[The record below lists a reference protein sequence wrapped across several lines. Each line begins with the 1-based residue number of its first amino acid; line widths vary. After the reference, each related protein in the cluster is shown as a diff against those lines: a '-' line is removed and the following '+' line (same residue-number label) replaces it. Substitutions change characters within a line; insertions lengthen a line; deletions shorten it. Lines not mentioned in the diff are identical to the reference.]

1 MKKEKI
7 TKDEYKTPLK
17 IKIYRN
23 KKRIIITSFL
33 LIGIVGVFIIYNY
46 IFILSRQIQK
56 KDIKYITIEQRD
68 KKIKIT
74 NKKDINMIYHAIYER
89 RKKTNKFIDS
99 GYFDESDTIMIN
111 FNDSKINYY
120 FYKENNTYYE
130 ENFVEGFYIVKE
142 DDYRVIEK
150 YIK

>member
-33 LIGIVGVFIIYNY
+33 LIGIVTISIIYHY

-111 FNDSKINYY
+111 FNDTKINYY

>member
-1 MKKEKI
+1 MEKEKI
-7 TKDEYKTPLK
+7 TKDEYKIPLK

-33 LIGIVGVFIIYNY
+33 LIGIVTISIIYHY

-111 FNDSKINYY
+111 FNDTKINYY

-130 ENFVEGFYIVKE
+130 ENFVEGFYIIKE

>member
-23 KKRIIITSFL
+23 KKRIMITSFL

-111 FNDSKINYY
+111 FNDTKINYY

-130 ENFVEGFYIVKE
+130 ENFVEGFYIIKE

>member
-1 MKKEKI
+1 MEKEKI

-111 FNDSKINYY
+111 FNDTKINYY
-120 FYKENNTYYE
+120 FYKENNIYYE
-130 ENFVEGFYIVKE
+130 ENFVEGFYIIKE

>member
-1 MKKEKI
+1 MKEEKI

-33 LIGIVGVFIIYNY
+33 LIGIVAISIIYHY

-111 FNDSKINYY
+111 FNDTKINYY

>member
-1 MKKEKI
+1 MKKEKKA
-7 TKDEYKTPLK
+7 KDEYKTPLK

-33 LIGIVGVFIIYNY
+33 LIGIVTIFIIYNY

-89 RKKTNKFIDS
+89 RKKTNKFINS
-99 GYFDESDTIMIN
+99 GYFDESDVIMIN

-130 ENFVEGFYIVKE
+130 ENFVEGFYIIKE

>member
-1 MKKEKI
+1 MEKEKI

-33 LIGIVGVFIIYNY
+33 LIGIVTISIIYHY

-111 FNDSKINYY
+111 FNDTKINYY
-120 FYKENNTYYE
+120 FYKENNIYYE
-130 ENFVEGFYIVKE
+130 ENFVEGFYIIKE

>member
-1 MKKEKI
+1 MKEEKI

-33 LIGIVGVFIIYNY
+33 LIGIVATFIIYNY

>member
-1 MKKEKI
+1 MKEEKI
-7 TKDEYKTPLK
+7 AKDEYKTPLK

-33 LIGIVGVFIIYNY
+33 LIGIVTIFIIYHY

-89 RKKTNKFIDS
+89 RKKTNKFINS

-111 FNDSKINYY
+111 FNDTKINYY

-130 ENFVEGFYIVKE
+130 ENFAEGFYIIKE

>member
-1 MKKEKI
+1 MKKEEI
-7 TKDEYKTPLK
+7 AKDEYKTPLK

-33 LIGIVGVFIIYNY
+33 LIGIVAISIIYHY

-111 FNDSKINYY
+111 FNDTKINYY

-130 ENFVEGFYIVKE
+130 ENFVEGFYIIKE

>member
-1 MKKEKI
+1 MKEEKI

-23 KKRIIITSFL
+23 KKRIMITSFL
-33 LIGIVGVFIIYNY
+33 LIGIVTIFIIYNY

-111 FNDSKINYY
+111 FNDTKINYY

-130 ENFVEGFYIVKE
+130 ENFVEGFYIIKE

>member
-1 MKKEKI
+1 MEKEKI

-33 LIGIVGVFIIYNY
+33 LMGIVTTFIIYNY

-111 FNDSKINYY
+111 FNDTKINYY

-130 ENFVEGFYIVKE
+130 ENFVEGFYIIKE

>member
-1 MKKEKI
+1 MKEEKI

-33 LIGIVGVFIIYNY
+33 LIGIVAISIIYHY

-111 FNDSKINYY
+111 FNDTKINYY

-130 ENFVEGFYIVKE
+130 ENFVEGFYIIKE

>member
-1 MKKEKI
+1 MEKEKI

-33 LIGIVGVFIIYNY
+33 LIGIVTISIIYHY

-111 FNDSKINYY
+111 FNDTKINYY

>member
-1 MKKEKI
+1 MKEEKI

-33 LIGIVGVFIIYNY
+33 LIGMVTISIIYHY

-111 FNDSKINYY
+111 FNDTKINYY

-130 ENFVEGFYIVKE
+130 ENFVEGFYIIKE

>member
-7 TKDEYKTPLK
+7 AKDEYKTPLK

-33 LIGIVGVFIIYNY
+33 LIGIVTTFIIYNY

-111 FNDSKINYY
+111 FNDTKINYY

-130 ENFVEGFYIVKE
+130 ENFVEGFYIIKE

>member
-1 MKKEKI
+1 MKEEKI

-33 LIGIVGVFIIYNY
+33 LIGIVTISIIYHY

-111 FNDSKINYY
+111 FNDTKINYY

-130 ENFVEGFYIVKE
+130 ENFVEGFYIIKE
-142 DDYRVIEK
+142 DDYRAIEK

>member
-7 TKDEYKTPLK
+7 AKDEYKTPLK

-33 LIGIVGVFIIYNY
+33 LIGIVAISIIYHY

-130 ENFVEGFYIVKE
+130 ENFVEGFYIIKE

>member
-1 MKKEKI
+1 MKEEKI
-7 TKDEYKTPLK
+7 TKDEYKPPLK

-33 LIGIVGVFIIYNY
+33 LIGIVTISIIYHY

-111 FNDSKINYY
+111 FNDTKINYY

-130 ENFVEGFYIVKE
+130 ENFVEGFYIIKE

>member
-7 TKDEYKTPLK
+7 AKDEYKTPLK

-33 LIGIVGVFIIYNY
+33 LIGIVAIFIIYHY

-89 RKKTNKFIDS
+89 RKKTNKFINS
-99 GYFDESDTIMIN
+99 GYFDESDVIMIN
-111 FNDSKINYY
+111 FNDTKINYY

-130 ENFVEGFYIVKE
+130 ENFVEGFYIIKE

>member
-1 MKKEKI
+1 MKEEKI

-33 LIGIVGVFIIYNY
+33 LIGIVTISIIYHY

>member
-1 MKKEKI
+1 MKEEKI

-33 LIGIVGVFIIYNY
+33 LIGIVTISIIYHY

-130 ENFVEGFYIVKE
+130 EEFVEGFYIVKE
-142 DDYRVIEK
+142 DDYRGIEK

>member
-33 LIGIVGVFIIYNY
+33 LIGIVTISIIYHY

-111 FNDSKINYY
+111 FNDTKINYY

-130 ENFVEGFYIVKE
+130 ENFVEGFYIIKE

>member
-1 MKKEKI
+1 MKEEKI

-33 LIGIVGVFIIYNY
+33 LMGIVTISIIYHY

-111 FNDSKINYY
+111 FNDTKINYY

-130 ENFVEGFYIVKE
+130 ENFVEGFYIIKE

>member
-1 MKKEKI
+1 MKEEKI

-33 LIGIVGVFIIYNY
+33 LIGIVTISIIYHY

-111 FNDSKINYY
+111 FNDTKINYY
-120 FYKENNTYYE
+120 FYKENNIYYE
-130 ENFVEGFYIVKE
+130 ENFVEGFYIIKE

>member
-1 MKKEKI
+1 MKEEKI
-7 TKDEYKTPLK
+7 AKDEYKTPLK

-33 LIGIVGVFIIYNY
+33 LIGIVGVFIIYHY

-111 FNDSKINYY
+111 FNDTKINYY

-130 ENFVEGFYIVKE
+130 ENFVEGFYIIKE

>member
-1 MKKEKI
+1 MGKEKI

-111 FNDSKINYY
+111 FNDTKINYY

-130 ENFVEGFYIVKE
+130 ENFVEGFYIIKE

>member
-7 TKDEYKTPLK
+7 TEDEYKTPLK

-111 FNDSKINYY
+111 FNDTKINYY

-130 ENFVEGFYIVKE
+130 ENFVEGFYIIKE

>member
-1 MKKEKI
+1 MKEEKI

-33 LIGIVGVFIIYNY
+33 LIGIITISIIYHY

-111 FNDSKINYY
+111 FNDTKINYY

-130 ENFVEGFYIVKE
+130 ENFVEGFYIIKE

>member
-7 TKDEYKTPLK
+7 AKDEYKTPLK

-33 LIGIVGVFIIYNY
+33 LIGIVAISIIYHY

-111 FNDSKINYY
+111 FNDTKINYY
-120 FYKENNTYYE
+120 FYKENNIYYE
-130 ENFVEGFYIVKE
+130 ENFVEGFYIIKE

>member
-1 MKKEKI
+1 MKEEKI
-7 TKDEYKTPLK
+7 AKDEYKTPLK

-33 LIGIVGVFIIYNY
+33 LIGIVTISIIYHY

-111 FNDSKINYY
+111 FNDTKINYY

-130 ENFVEGFYIVKE
+130 ENFVEGFYIIKE

>member
-23 KKRIIITSFL
+23 KKRIMITSFL
-33 LIGIVGVFIIYNY
+33 LIGIVTIFIIYNY

-56 KDIKYITIEQRD
+56 KDIKYISIEQRD

-111 FNDSKINYY
+111 FNDTKINYY

-130 ENFVEGFYIVKE
+130 ENFVEGFYIIKE

>member
-1 MKKEKI
+1 MKEEKI

-33 LIGIVGVFIIYNY
+33 LIGIVTISIIYHY

-111 FNDSKINYY
+111 FNDTKINYY
-120 FYKENNTYYE
+120 FYKENNTHYE
-130 ENFVEGFYIVKE
+130 ENFVEGFYIIKE

>member
-1 MKKEKI
+1 MKEEKI

-33 LIGIVGVFIIYNY
+33 LIGIVTISIIYHY

-111 FNDSKINYY
+111 FNDTKINYY

-130 ENFVEGFYIVKE
+130 ENFVEGFYIIKE

>member
-1 MKKEKI
+1 MEKEKI

-33 LIGIVGVFIIYNY
+33 LIGIVTISIIYHY

>member
-1 MKKEKI
+1 MSKLTREDKI
-7 TKDEYKTPLK
+7 E
-17 IKIYRN
+17 
-23 KKRIIITSFL
+23 
-33 LIGIVGVFIIYNY
+33 
-46 IFILSRQIQK
+46 
-56 KDIKYITIEQRD
+56 
-68 KKIKIT
+68 
-74 NKKDINMIYHAIYER
+74 IYER

-111 FNDSKINYY
+111 FNDTKINYY

-130 ENFVEGFYIVKE
+130 ENFVEGFYIIKE

>member
-46 IFILSRQIQK
+46 IFILSKQIQK

-111 FNDSKINYY
+111 FNDTKINYY

-130 ENFVEGFYIVKE
+130 ENFVEGFYIIKE

>member
-1 MKKEKI
+1 MEKEKI

-33 LIGIVGVFIIYNY
+33 QIGIVTISIIYHY

-111 FNDSKINYY
+111 FNDTKINYY